1 MSKNGLNI
9 SRAGSMEVKAPK
21 GAGSGKKP
29 KSQKGGDL
37 RSGNSGR
44 K

>member
-1 MSKNGLNI
+1 MSKNGLTI

-21 GAGSGKKP
+21 GADSGKKP
-29 KSQKGGDL
+29 KSQTGNDL
-37 RSGNSGR
+37 RTGKG